1 MLMARE
7 VLRLKDNL
15 RLGMY
20 TKIKLSSLQIVHR
33 SFSDMKVLVPNGED
47 VQTPGESVLLLTCD

>member
-1 MLMARE
+1 
-7 VLRLKDNL
+7 NL
-15 RLGMY
+15 RLGIY
-20 TKIKLSSLQIVHR
+20 TKIKLSSPQIVHR